1 VPHGIL
7 FSPVPYLSPF
17 PAGKR
22 AGRRRQLY
30 DVKLLETRLG
40 GRLPVKRERYRM
52 DMWCLGTKKRITL
65 VSDNLQGFL
74 VFTKDIIACKRFSTY
89 KYKP

>member
-1 VPHGIL
+1 
-7 FSPVPYLSPF
+7 
-17 PAGKR
+17 
-22 AGRRRQLY
+22 